1 MVDLAEGNH
10 KKALNKAT
18 YYFGEI
24 EEKIN
29 YGVTEDLRLAYERIC
44 DINKALEDS
53 ANGVKDAMLDADTSF
68 DEVRKWSDTRKQDFI
83 PVRNL
88 RDKLKEAVSD
98 LEKQELHKKEEDWFN
113 KKFELELALDAKK
126 AAQEMS
132 KPQAVKLQ
140 KYSITPFKGDYKD
153 WLRFWNQFVVE
164 VDNSKISEISKFNY
178 LLELVEGE
186 PKSHILGLPHT
197 VEGYEEAKKILELT
211 YGKNV
216 KVLKALIKD
225 LEMLPNITS
234 LTKVKEI
241 HEFYKQLS
249 RTVRALN
256 TMKKLQSAQ
265 SYVYS
270 IMDKLGP
277 VREALVQKDDEWE
290 EWGLEELVESL
301 RKYTDRNPLPETSSQ
316 NQDVK
321 KPVGSNQGNQWRR
334 GEKMFMSG
342 PNQGLPRLPP
352 PCAPCA
358 YCNSHQHRSS
368 ECTKILDVAS
378 RREFLKKNRLCFN
391 CAKSGHA
398 VSQCKSRGC
407 GRCNA
412 RHHTSICERT
422 FTTIPPKSK
431 SPSDRFYGA
440 YDHQETLHSSVLAK
454 VNGVQTRI
462 MLDSGAGSSYISANL
477 LTKLNIKPCRTESRV
492 IEQMYGTVDK
502 RVEIYK
508 VHVESNVVDSFG
520 IELQCV
526 SAEKPVLTYLPNPKI
541 SELKEQNHRIRR
553 LVFSEE
559 QATAQKLPVHIILG
573 AADIQR
579 IKSTEPPVLGLN
591 PDTDPGLSCCSPCW
605 DGSSLE
611 SLPL

>member
-1 MVDLAEGNH
+1 M
-10 KKALNKAT
+10 
-18 YYFGEI
+18 
-24 EEKIN
+24 
-29 YGVTEDLRLAYERIC
+29 
-44 DINKALEDS
+44 
-53 ANGVKDAMLDADTSF
+53 
-68 DEVRKWSDTRKQDFI
+68 
-83 PVRNL
+83 
-88 RDKLKEAVSD
+88 
-98 LEKQELHKKEEDWFN
+98 
-113 KKFELELALDAKK
+113 
-126 AAQEMS
+126 
-132 KPQAVKLQ
+132 
-140 KYSITPFKGDYKD
+140 
-153 WLRFWNQFVVE
+153 
-164 VDNSKISEISKFNY
+164 
-178 LLELVEGE
+178 
-186 PKSHILGLPHT
+186 
-197 VEGYEEAKKILELT
+197 
-211 YGKNV
+211 
-216 KVLKALIKD
+216 
-225 LEMLPNITS
+225 
-234 LTKVKEI
+234 
-241 HEFYKQLS
+241 
-249 RTVRALN
+249 RALN

-477 LTKLNIKPCRTESRV
+477 LTKLNIKPCRT
-492 IEQMYGTVDK
+492 
-502 RVEIYK
+502 
-508 VHVESNVVDSFG
+508 
-520 IELQCV
+520 
-526 SAEKPVLTYLPNPKI
+526 
-541 SELKEQNHRIRR
+541 
-553 LVFSEE
+553 
-559 QATAQKLPVHIILG
+559 
-573 AADIQR
+573 
-579 IKSTEPPVLGLN
+579 KSTIE
-591 PDTDPGLSCCSPCW
+591 
-605 DGSSLE
+605 
-611 SLPL
+611 